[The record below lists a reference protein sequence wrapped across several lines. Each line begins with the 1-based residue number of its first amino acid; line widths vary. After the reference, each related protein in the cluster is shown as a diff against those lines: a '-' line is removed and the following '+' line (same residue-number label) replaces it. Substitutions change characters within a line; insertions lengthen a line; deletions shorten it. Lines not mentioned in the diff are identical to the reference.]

1 MKNRLLGELIGLAR
15 ATDGNEHLINPA
27 ATAVVI
33 KCLAAAES
41 LNPSALGELLGQV
54 EEEKRNMVPDCFLC
68 AHPCSKNS
76 AHDMSLLQ
84 EEEPEH
90 RDLKEKLLSEL
101 QKLAAKGW
109 AEDERLYY
117 KTLIAVGIAGIDLQI
132 LESLLR
138 QIQKHL

>member
-1 MKNRLLGELIGLAR
+1 MKNRLLGELIGSAR

-68 AHPCSKNS
+68 AHPCGKNS
-76 AHDMSLLQ
+76 AYDMSLLQ

-90 RDLKEKLLSEL
+90 RDIKEKLLSEL

-117 KTLIAVGIAGIDLQI
+117 QTLIAVGIAGIDLQI